1 MNTFLCQH
9 CQTSVPDSAMVCRGC
24 GAEVVH
30 GASRG
35 ERALVGVGF
44 VVAAIFI
51 AGVVLRVVGIA
62 HGAPPLPPPKA
73 EDGLLFPR
81 CVDDSGHHSVH
92 PGNPR
97 CAPILAFAGSLLQEL
112 PASINKHRGRRRFVS
127 RNALT
132 SNDLEASPATSIS
145 HEPKIGPH
153 LRGWHRWADA
163 GVLAASSWI

>member
-1 MNTFLCQH
+1 
-9 CQTSVPDSAMVCRGC
+9 MVCRGC

-73 EDGLLFPR
+73 EDGLLF
-81 CVDDSGHHSVH
+81 
-92 PGNPR
+92 
-97 CAPILAFAGSLLQEL
+97 LA
-112 PASINKHRGRRRFVS
+112 
-127 RNALT
+127 ALT
-132 SNDLEASPATSIS
+132 TVVIIPYILGTRVARLFWRSRVRFYKNYQ
-145 HEPKIGPH
+145 HQ
-153 LRGWHRWADA
+153 
-163 GVLAASSWI
+163 